1 MEFLESAFN
10 TISRRSFLAESYKNP
25 VLHPIMVEMIHSRDS
40 TVYHFDPNDASLLY
54 GTVHSRIGVR
64 QGDLNGPLLFNL
76 AITAPLLNIG
86 ERCKDLPAIQALSNG
101 GKYLIKTP
109 FIPTVTAVATEELGK
124 GCSRVQPIKSSCTV
138 PLHTTHELVEMK
150 RAKIPVVTG
159 TSTQG
164 APLAMDFPP
173 ASHNEN
179 HVHSWL
185 QDSVEAHQL
194 LFNKIVSFAT
204 SDFRGTHA
212 SFRLMITCEVRRYEL
227 LLRTPPEYLPTVPC
241 SCR

>member
-1 MEFLESAFN
+1 MD
-10 TISRRSFLAESYKNP
+10 
-25 VLHPIMVEMIHSRDS
+25 EMIHSRDS
-40 TVYHFDPNDASLLY
+40 TVYHFDPKDASLLY
-54 GTVHSRIGVR
+54 GTVHSRNGVR
-64 QGDLNGPLLFNL
+64 QGDLIVPLLYNL
-76 AITAPLLNIG
+76 AISAPLLNIG

-101 GKYLIKTP
+101 GSHLIKTP
-109 FIPTVTAVATEELGK
+109 FVPTVIAFATEELGK
-124 GCSRVQPIKSSCTV
+124 GCSRVQPIKSSYTV
-138 PLHTTHELVEMK
+138 PMYTTLELVEMK

-159 TSTQG
+159 NSTLG

-173 ASHNEN
+173 ALHNEN

-194 LFNKIVSFAT
+194 LLGKIVCFAT
-204 SDFRGTHA
+204 SDFRGAHA